1 MKDYNYLTVF
11 IDRAPTLLTALVEHL
26 MMTVIAVL
34 LGCLVAIPLGIFLTK
49 TNIQWIR
56 SVTFTITNIFQT
68 IPSLA
73 MLGILLPL
81 LGVGLVPAIVAL
93 FLYSLMPVLRN
104 TYAGFKSIDDG
115 VIQSAIGMG
124 YSPVQ
129 RLFQIE
135 LPLATPYIMSGIRLT
150 TVYIINWA
158 TLATLIGAGGL
169 GQPIISGLGV
179 YDKPLILAAAILSM
193 LLALAADF
201 ILGLVEKAFFRK
213 NFGKQKQQ
221 MNSEA

>member
-1 MKDYNYLTVF
+1 MRDYNYLTVF
-11 IDRAPTLLTALVEHL
+11 VDRAPTLLNALGEHL
-26 MMTVIAVL
+26 FMTIVAVL
-34 LGCLVAIPLGIFLTK
+34 LGCIVSIPLGIYLTRTK
-49 TNIQWIR
+49 IEWIR
-56 SVTFTITNIFQT
+56 STTFTITNIFQT

-104 TYAGFKSIDDG
+104 TYAGFNSIDQG

-124 YSPVQ
+124 YSPAQ
-129 RLFQIE
+129 RLLQIE
-135 LPLATPYIMSGIRLT
+135 LPLAIPYIMSGIRLT

-169 GQPIISGLGV
+169 GEPIISGLGV
-179 YDKPLILAAAILSM
+179 YDKPLIFAAAALSM

-201 ILGLVEKAFFRK
+201 LLGLLEKAFFKK
-213 NFGKQKQQ
+213 NYGKKKKQ
-221 MNSEA
+221 MNTEV

>member
-1 MKDYNYLTVF
+1 MRDYNYLTVF
-11 IDRAPTLLTALVEHL
+11 VDRAPTLLNALGEHL
-26 MMTVIAVL
+26 FMTIVAVL
-34 LGCLVAIPLGIFLTK
+34 LGCIVSIPLGIYLTRTK
-49 TNIQWIR
+49 VEWIR
-56 SVTFTITNIFQT
+56 STTFTITNIFQT

-104 TYAGFKSIDDG
+104 TYAGFNSIDQG

-124 YSPVQ
+124 YSPTQ
-129 RLFQIE
+129 RLLQIE
-135 LPLATPYIMSGIRLT
+135 LPLAIPYIMSGIRLT

-169 GQPIISGLGV
+169 GEPIISGLGV
-179 YDKPLILAAAILSM
+179 YDKPLIFAAAALSM

-201 ILGLVEKAFFRK
+201 LLGLLEKAFFKK
-213 NFGKQKQQ
+213 NYGKKKKQ
-221 MNSEA
+221 MNTEV

>member
-11 IDRAPTLLTALVEHL
+11 VDRAPTLITALGEHVF
-26 MMTVIAVL
+26 MTIVAVL
-34 LGCLVAIPLGIFLTK
+34 LGCLVSIPLGIYLTRTK
-49 TNIQWIR
+49 IQWIR
-56 SVTFTITNIFQT
+56 STTFTIANIFQT
-68 IPSLA
+68 VPSLA

-81 LGVGLVPAIVAL
+81 LGVGLVPAITAL
-93 FLYSLMPVLRN
+93 FLYSLLPVLRN
-104 TYAGFKSIDDG
+104 TYAGFESIDEG
-115 VIQSAIGMG
+115 VVQSAIGMG

-129 RLFQIE
+129 RLFRIE
-135 LPLATPYIMSGIRLT
+135 LPLAIPYIMSGVRLT

-193 LLALAADF
+193 VLALIADF
-201 ILGLVEKAFFRK
+201 SLGLLEKVFFKR
-213 NFGKQKQQ
+213 NHAKQEQQ
-221 MNSEA
+221 I